1 MSESDGIEDA
11 FEGQLRMG
19 LLIAGRVAEEI
30 ARQREQAARA
40 AEQQSAQAARDLQ
53 ERAAAE
59 RTTARAA
66 LVPLERA
73 AWWDRARPADIETA
87 WQTARQWADVE
98 PDAARAAETIREQ
111 VATRY
116 GIDVDALEADH
127 HESGGRGESLARALD
142 DRAAQ
147 ATAQAQQQRVEADKE
162 TVVATLLAGE
172 AADERAAADAT
183 PTTADAA
190 HAGVEEGAHRDL
202 AERANDR
209 AAAAT
214 TDADATGFAAAAARA
229 TDASSIGAAPAGP
242 TTPAYDSPQR
252 RAATARDL
260 HASVGTEHAEAVEAR
275 ISADIAN
282 ARPVTDVAP
291 AAARAGSQTGRRRA
305 PISRGQAHGVER

>member
-11 FEGQLRMG
+11 FEGQLRVG
-19 LLIAGRVAEEI
+19 LLIAGRVAEEL

-40 AEQQSAQAARDLQ
+40 AEQQSAQAVRDLQ

-59 RTTARAA
+59 RTTARAV

-73 AWWDRARPADIETA
+73 AWWDRAKPADIETA

-111 VATRY
+111 LRARY

-127 HESGGRGESLARALD
+127 QSGGRAEVLARALD

-147 ATAQAQQQRVEADKE
+147 ATAQAQQHRVEADKE

-172 AADERAAADAT
+172 VADERAAAADAT
-183 PTTADAA
+183 PSTGDAAAA
-190 HAGVEEGAHRDL
+190 HAGVEEGAHRDF
-202 AERANDR
+202 AERADRR

-214 TDADATGFAAAAARA
+214 TDADYMAAAARA
-229 TDASSIGAAPAGP
+229 TEASSSGAAPVEP
-242 TTPAYDSPQR
+242 TAPAYDSPQR
-252 RAATARDL
+252 RAVTARDL

-291 AAARAGSQTGRRRA
+291 AAARAGAQTGRRRA